1 MNNKQ
6 AKQKELPSAGY
17 PVGTLVKSRLSSD
30 STFYV
35 ITKPIDHQLFGD
47 PTVFNWAWQPA
58 YSFAYERYTM
68 VNIKCC
74 MPIEKKTT

>member
-35 ITKPIDHQLFGD
+35 ITKPIDHH
-47 PTVFNWAWQPA
+47 PVCNSTTWQSV